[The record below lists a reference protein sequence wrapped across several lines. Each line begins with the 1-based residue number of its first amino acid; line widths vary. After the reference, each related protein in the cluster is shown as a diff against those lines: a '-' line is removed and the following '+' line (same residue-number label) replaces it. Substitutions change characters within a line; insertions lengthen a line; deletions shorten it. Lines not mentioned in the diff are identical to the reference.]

1 MVNSILALCGLVL
14 LSGFFSATET
24 AFTSLSMLQIQHMV
38 ENHGRK
44 GRRVKELSGR
54 PDILLTTIL
63 IGNNLVNIGASA
75 IATEMTIRLFGSQ
88 AIGIMTGIL
97 TLVILIFAEVTPK
110 RIAIIH
116 NEGISLFSAVAVR
129 FLSVLFSPVIWFISL
144 ISSLVTRFFA
154 SERRADISME
164 GLLHIVNVAG
174 NMGVV
179 KQYEQEMIKSIFRLN
194 DVNAKAIMT
203 HRTEVYSIEK
213 STSLKKAFT
222 SMIEEGYSRIPVYD
236 KDPERIVG
244 IVLFKDIAREI
255 AQGREKT
262 PLRSLML
269 EPVFIPATKKISDM
283 YALFKKEK
291 LNIAVV
297 MDEYGGLAGIVT
309 QEDVVEELFGELYD
323 ENEEKGRERIQHI
336 KKNRYR
342 IKGDTSLKQIEDH
355 LGIELPH
362 GKHVQTISGYIAEI
376 LDRLPQ
382 RNETIE
388 TDWGE
393 LTIEGIVRNRIT
405 SLQMTLKEHPRRGGQ
420 ENGHRSAV

>member
-1 MVNSILALCGLVL
+1 MLTSILILILLIL

-38 ENHGRK
+38 QKHGKK
-44 GRRVKELSGR
+44 GRRVKALSGK

-88 AIGIMTGIL
+88 AIGIMTGVL
-97 TLVILIFAEVTPK
+97 TLIILIFAEVTPK

-116 NEGISLFSAVAVR
+116 NEGISLNFGGTIK
-129 FLSVLFSPVIWFISL
+129 FLSLLFSPFIRLIGFISSF
-144 ISSLVTRFFA
+144 ITRFFA
-154 SERRADISME
+154 SERQHDVSME
-164 GLLHIVNVAG
+164 GILHIVNVAG
-174 NMGVV
+174 NLGVV

-194 DVNAKAIMT
+194 DVTAKAIMT
-203 HRTEVYSIEK
+203 HRTEVFSLEK
-213 STSLKKAFT
+213 SLSLAEAYPL
-222 SMIEEGYSRIPVYD
+222 MIEEGFGRIPVYD
-236 KDPERIVG
+236 KDPEKIVG
-244 IVLFKDIAREI
+244 IVLFKEVAREI
-255 AQGREKT
+255 VQGRGHLT
-262 PLRSLML
+262 LRSLML
-269 EPVFIPATKKISDM
+269 EPPFVPTNRKISEM
-283 YALFKKEK
+283 YERFKQEK
-291 LNIAVV
+291 LNIAIV

-309 QEDVVEELFGELYD
+309 QEDIVEELFGELYD
-323 ENEEKGRERIQHI
+323 ENEEKGHERIQHI

-355 LGIELPH
+355 LGIDLPH
-362 GKHVQTISGYIAEI
+362 GKYVQTISGYIAEI

-382 RNETIE
+382 RNETVE

-405 SLQMTLKEHPRRGGQ
+405 SLQLTLKSSR
-420 ENGHRSAV
+420 HRSERHDEKRSIG